1 MKQVVD
7 KAVNYDLIKITID
20 TLLTEYSKTLI
31 QFEKELEDYQNSE
44 ALNFMVE
51 LKKEHVDLIKGKI
64 EVLTYLKTK

>member
-7 KAVNYDLIKITID
+7 KAVNYDLIKIAID